1 MSSEPSKAIIRQ
13 HFADVW
19 NGGDESAAHRT
30 LAPDFRIVDSDGRA
44 IAHGPDGYLR
54 ATAAFRRAFPGA
66 HFSIAEL
73 IAEGDRV
80 AVRLTLRGIH
90 GATFQ
95 GIEATGA
102 SIAIDGVI
110 FYRLAAGHI
119 VESWG
124 LWDLLGLMQQLDA
137 SLSPR

>member
-1 MSSEPSKAIIRQ
+1 MSSAPSKAIIRQ

-19 NGGDESAAHRT
+19 NGGDESAAYRT
-30 LAPDFRIVDSDGRA
+30 LAPDIRIVDSNGRA

-54 ATAAFRRAFPGA
+54 TTAAFRQAFPGA

-73 IAEGDRV
+73 IEEGDRV
-80 AVRLTLRGIH
+80 AVRLTLRGVH

-95 GIEATGA
+95 GIEPTGA
-102 SIAIDGVI
+102 SVAIDGVI
-110 FYRLAAGHI
+110 FYRLAAGQI

-124 LWDLLGLMQQLDA
+124 LWDLLGLMQQRGA
-137 SLSPR
+137 AISPH